1 MPALTAL
8 AGAALT
14 QLPSLLKSNYE
25 KDLERDILELER
37 KKDAGQLGLGEQE
50 RSVLE
55 GSLESKGLAAGERAA
70 QQRAQFLAGSGGA
83 IAGQALEQVTGQQ
96 AIQTQQ
102 LTQIQQAV
110 EEQDINA
117 RLRQEDEL
125 RQKQAAD
132 AEYNAQRLAAI
143 TGVAGAGLESFVS
156 ETIQNKYIE
165 GAAGG
170 IASKY
175 GISEHQA
182 ESLMRLQ
189 GTRPDAFSYLDLLR
203 EDETEGGI

>member
-1 MPALTAL
+1 MSVIGAAG
-8 AGAALT
+8 GAALT
-14 QLPSLLKSNYE
+14 QLPKILKSDYE
-25 KDLERDILELER
+25 RKLERDILELER
-37 KKDAGQLGLGEQE
+37 KQEAGELGLGEQE

-83 IAGQALEQVTGQQ
+83 IAGQALEQVTVQQ
-96 AIQTQQ
+96 AIQSQQ
-102 LTQIQQAV
+102 LAQIQQAV

-117 RLRQEDEL
+117 RLRQEEEL

-132 AEYNAQRLAAI
+132 AEYNAQRRAAI
-143 TGVAGAGLESFVS
+143 SGVAGAGLEAFIS
-156 ETIQNKYIE
+156 EGAQNKYIH

-175 GISEHQA
+175 VITEEQA
-182 ESLMRLQ
+182 ESLLQLQ
-189 GTRPDAFSYLDLLR
+189 GSRPGVFDFLDMF
-203 EDETEGGI
+203 EDEETD

>member
-1 MPALTAL
+1 MSVIGAAG
-8 AGAALT
+8 GAALT
-14 QLPSLLKSNYE
+14 QLPKILKSDYE
-25 KDLERDILELER
+25 RKLERDILELER
-37 KKDAGQLGLGEQE
+37 KQEAGELGLGEQE

-96 AIQTQQ
+96 AIQSQQ
-102 LTQIQQAV
+102 LAQIQQAV
-110 EEQDINA
+110 EEQYINA
-117 RLRQEDEL
+117 RLRQEEEL

-132 AEYNAQRLAAI
+132 AEYNAQRRAAI
-143 TGVAGAGLESFVS
+143 SGVAGAGLEAFIS
-156 ETIQNKYIE
+156 EGAQNKYIQ

-175 GISEHQA
+175 DITEEQA
-182 ESLMRLQ
+182 ESLLQLQ
-189 GTRPDAFSYLDLLR
+189 GSRPGVFDFLDMF
-203 EDETEGGI
+203 EDEETD